1 MSAYGAELNTND
13 FSVRNQW
20 FLKQGCFN
28 PRRVYETTTGD
39 SSSIQIDLGGSGGT
53 GQVQNDNGCCAMVS
67 MVAPFTTP
75 TNEQI
80 VSITH
85 SGLPHDRCYLEA
97 NFIADSSD
105 SANIQSGI
113 VHDPGNQVFTFYRKK
128 KNGNFASGEN
138 AKVLLQLNTF
148 IP

>member
-1 MSAYGAELNTND
+1 MSSYGAELNTND

-39 SSSIQIDLGGSGGT
+39 NAGIQIDLGGSGGT
-53 GQVQNDNGCCAMVS
+53 GQFQNDNGCCAMVN
-67 MVAPFTTP
+67 MEAPTTTP
-75 TNEQI
+75 VDEQT
-80 VSITH
+80 VVITH
-85 SGLPHDRCYLEA
+85 FGLPHDRCYLEA
-97 NFIADSSD
+97 NFIANDEDSS
-105 SANIQSGI
+105 NIVSGI
-113 VHDPGNQVFTFYRKK
+113 VNDPSGETFTFYRAK
-128 KNGNFASGEN
+128 KNGNFTGD